1 MLEDDSRRISDLILA
16 YGLYTD
22 PPLGRAGMTEAQ
34 VRKSDRKA
42 LIGKRPMIS
51 VGRASEK
58 SKTQGFIKILVD
70 GETKEILGT
79 TILGAGGDEVIAT
92 ARSKI

>member
-1 MLEDDSRRISDLILA
+1 
-16 YGLYTD
+16 
-22 PPLGRAGMTEAQ
+22 MT
-34 VRKSDRKA
+34 
-42 LIGKRPMIS
+42 S

-58 SKTQGFIKILVD
+58 SETQGFMKILVD
-70 GETKEILGT
+70 GETKEILDT